1 MITIW
6 ILTIWAF
13 LGIIVI
19 SMMEKR
25 NTSNISTKK
34 AAVIIF
40 ASGPAIWLYTLYRC
54 LR

>member
-1 MITIW
+1 MVIMW
-6 ILTIWAF
+6 ILLIWAF

-34 AAVIIF
+34 ASVLIF
-40 ASGPAIWLYTLYRC
+40 ASGPVIWLYTLYRC